1 MLVLL
6 FKNGDDD
13 TTRYSLD
20 LYYMPLVRIEDF
32 NALIDNRPFFD
43 QPVKNKQEA
52 YEKLIETSRNDD
64 YTAWNLLDYLFHQ
77 NYCIPIRTDL
87 SKQKNTIIPQQINF
101 IGKLE
106 EDDGA
111 AMFFITEKQ
120 PKSILNFSIDSLIV
134 TE

>member
-20 LYYMPLVRIEDF
+20 LYYMPLVRIKDF